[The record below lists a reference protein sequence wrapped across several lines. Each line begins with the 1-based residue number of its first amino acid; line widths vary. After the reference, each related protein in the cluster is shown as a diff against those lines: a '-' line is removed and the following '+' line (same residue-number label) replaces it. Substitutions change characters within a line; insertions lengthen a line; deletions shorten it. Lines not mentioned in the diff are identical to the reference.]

1 MLLPPPQR
9 IGAESAA
16 PFHLS
21 LRHFNSSQAMHI
33 RRLMPADASVFQSL
47 WLFALLESPAA
58 FDASYGEEQAL
69 PLTAIAHRLS
79 LQPDRGVF
87 GAFDGE
93 DLIGIVTLDRENLSK
108 LAHKANVRNL
118 YIGPQSR
125 RRGVARALLLEA
137 LSLAESV
144 RGIQQVNL
152 AVHADARHAVRF
164 FGSIGFVVFGRE
176 RGAVCTGGRPHD
188 KLHMALHLAKAGSV
202 RELATR
208 QEEASAP
215 RRMRSLYLVC
225 SNPHGNPLAQ
235 NATQESSA

>member
-1 MLLPPPQR
+1 VIVATRLLRR
-9 IGAESAA
+9 ICC

-21 LRHFNSSQAMHI
+21 PGHFNSLQAMHI
-33 RRLMPADASVFQSL
+33 RRLMPADASTFQAL

-69 PLTAIAHRLS
+69 PLTAVENRLA
-79 LQPDRGVF
+79 LRPDRGVF

-118 YIGPQSR
+118 YISAQSR
-125 RRGVARALLLEA
+125 GRGVARALLLEA

-152 AVHADARHAVRF
+152 AVHADASHAVRF
-164 FGSIGFVVFGRE
+164 FGSIGFTIFGRE
-176 RGAVCTGGRPHD
+176 CGAVCAGGTPHD
-188 KLHMALHLAKAGSV
+188 KLHMALQLAKAGYV

-208 QEEASAP
+208 PDDAAAP
-215 RRMRSLYLVC
+215 RRTRRLYLVC
-225 SNPHGNPLAQ
+225 SNPLAQ

>member
-1 MLLPPPQR
+1 
-9 IGAESAA
+9 
-16 PFHLS
+16 
-21 LRHFNSSQAMHI
+21 MHI

-58 FDASYGEEQAL
+58 FDESYGEEQSL
-69 PLTAIAHRLS
+69 PLTAIEHRLA
-79 LQPDRGVF
+79 LRPDRGVF
-87 GAFDGE
+87 GAFDGD

-108 LAHKANVRNL
+108 LAHKASVRNL

-125 RRGVARALLLEA
+125 GRGVARALLLEA

-152 AVHADARHAVRF
+152 AVHADASHAVRF
-164 FGSIGFVVFGRE
+164 FGSIGFVIFGRE
-176 RGAVCTGGRPHD
+176 RGAVCARGTSHD

-202 RELATR
+202 PELA
-208 QEEASAP
+208 ASRDETTAP
-215 RRMRSLYLVC
+215 RRARSLYLVC
-225 SNPHGNPLAQ
+225 SNPRGNPLAQ